1 MAHGREGPDIVMTT
15 RYASASDVR
24 TVSDHE
30 LLRTPDGSSA
40 IDPLRSHLNE
50 VLHGPRTQ
58 QDALNKVWAD
68 GVRKPAAQAESPYV
82 QMVLSASPEFF
93 RRDGQGPGQW
103 NEARLK
109 VWKAETMKWLKAEYG
124 ADLAHVSLHLDE
136 ETPHMHVLVV
146 PTYEKRSRKPQQRKK
161 AGEPDD
167 EYAARLAAWQADG
180 GGSVRTAGRASSPY
194 WSRMWVRLDA
204 RKSYHAAMEPLGL
217 GYGKDFIGLDEDSP
231 QRKATGTWVK
241 EQAALLAEREAELD
255 KRQDEIEAKAARAD
269 VVMTGAMALLED
281 VKNDAIYRDVAGKL
295 VAASREK
302 IAPAFPELKAATN
315 AAADA
320 GTALRARSAELKV
333 GQAELKDDRDK
344 LDQRETILRKSVQL
358 FETLVIDVAKK
369 LGVTM
374 GRTVAMTL
382 DNIKAALAPPP
393 EPEVS
398 IQDQMEAVR
407 AKRSARAEQAR
418 PKADGGDDGLSGP
431 GL

>member
-1 MAHGREGPDIVMTT
+1 MAHGREGPDVVMTI

-58 QDALNKVWAD
+58 QDALSKLWDD

-82 QMVLSASPEFF
+82 QMVLGASPEYF
-93 RRDGQGPGQW
+93 RSHGQGPGEW
-103 NEARLK
+103 DDSKLK

-194 WSRMWVRLDA
+194 WSRMWARLDA
-204 RKSYHAAMEPLGL
+204 RKSYHASMAPLGL
-217 GYGKDFIGLDEDSP
+217 GYGKDFIGLNEDSP

-241 EQAALLAEREAELD
+241 EQAAAQAEREAELMDRKAVLD
-255 KRQDEIEAKAARAD
+255 KQARQIETAK
-269 VVMTGAMALLED
+269 VVNQQDRRQNE
-281 VKNDAIYRDVAGKL
+281 
-295 VAASREK
+295 
-302 IAPAFPELKAATN
+302 
-315 AAADA
+315 
-320 GTALRARSAELKV
+320 ALRMKLDERSADL
-333 GQAELKDDRDK
+333 DR
-344 LDQRETILRKSVQL
+344 REASFRKSVQL
-358 FETLVIDVAKK
+358 FGTLTKLIAER
-369 LGVTM
+369 LGVKVAN
-374 GRTVAMTL
+374 TVKLTL
-382 DNIKAALAPPP
+382 GNITAALSPPRP
-393 EPEVS
+393 EPELSVL
-398 IQDQMEAVR
+398 DQIEAAR
-407 AKRSARAEQAR
+407 AKKSAPEEPR
-418 PKADGGDDGLSGP
+418 PEADRDDLS
-431 GL
+431 L